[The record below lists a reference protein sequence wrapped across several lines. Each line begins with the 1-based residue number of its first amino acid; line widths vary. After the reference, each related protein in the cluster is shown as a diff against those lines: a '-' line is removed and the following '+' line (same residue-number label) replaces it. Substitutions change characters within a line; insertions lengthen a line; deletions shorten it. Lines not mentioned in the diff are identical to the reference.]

1 MSEKASPTTIGAF
14 VLGAIA
20 LIVTGLL
27 TFGSGQFF
35 KDTHSYVLYFEGNAK
50 GLNVGAPASFR
61 GVKIGTV
68 RKVELVVSQSTEEI
82 FILVVV
88 ETDPDAFR
96 EVNGDTGVSREAS
109 DIPVRKLIEEHGL
122 RAKLATLSL
131 VTGQLYIEFDF
142 YPDTPAQLT
151 GFDSE
156 YEEIPTLPSAMEE
169 LEGTLQTIVKNLQAI
184 PVQKLVNQLAAAVE
198 GVNTLIDSPTF
209 RDGPKVLHETLQN
222 LRDLTGKLNEQV
234 TPLTAS
240 LKQTSEQ
247 AGGAFADVRKLLQDD
262 AGEVV
267 RLAESIEGTAN
278 QARDVLNKTTTIVS
292 AVDGKDLETLVDELS
307 EAARSIR
314 MLADYLER
322 HPEALFRGKN

>member
-68 RKVELVVSQSTEEI
+68 TKVELVANRSTAEI
-82 FILVVV
+82 FISVVV

-96 EVNGDTGVSREAS
+96 EVDSKTGVNREAS

-142 YPDTPAQLT
+142 YPDTPARLT
-151 GFDSE
+151 GFASP

-169 LEGTLQTIVKNLQAI
+169 LEGTLQTVVKSLREA
-184 PVQKLVNQLAAAVE
+184 PLREVVNQMAAAVK
-198 GVNTLIDSPTF
+198 GINSLIDSPALKDTLT
-209 RDGPKVLHETLQN
+209 VLRETLQN
-222 LRDLTGKLNEQV
+222 LRELTAKLDAQV
-234 TPLTAS
+234 TPLADS
-240 LKQTSEQ
+240 LRETSEQ
-247 AGGAFADVRKLLQDD
+247 AAEAFADVRKLLQDD
-262 AGEVV
+262 TGKVV
-267 RLAESIEGTAN
+267 RLAESIEGAAN
-278 QARDVLNKTTTIVS
+278 QARDVLSQTQTVVS
-292 AVDGKDLETLVDELS
+292 AVDGKDLETLVEELS
-307 EAARSIR
+307 GAARSIR
-314 MLADYLER
+314 VLADYLER
-322 HPEALFRGKN
+322 HPEALIRGKN

>member
-68 RKVELVVSQSTEEI
+68 TKVELVANRSTAEI
-82 FILVVV
+82 FISVVV

-96 EVNGDTGVSREAS
+96 EVDSKTGVNREAS

-142 YPDTPAQLT
+142 YPDTPARLT
-151 GFDSE
+151 GFASP

-169 LEGTLQTIVKNLQAI
+169 LEGTLQTVVKSLREA
-184 PVQKLVNQLAAAVE
+184 PLREVVNQMAAAVK
-198 GVNTLIDSPTF
+198 GINSLIDSPALKDTLT
-209 RDGPKVLHETLQN
+209 VLRETLQN
-222 LRDLTGKLNEQV
+222 LRELTAKLDAQV
-234 TPLTAS
+234 TPLADS
-240 LKQTSEQ
+240 LRETSEQ
-247 AGGAFADVRKLLQDD
+247 AAEAFADVRKLLQDD
-262 AGEVV
+262 SGKVV
-267 RLAESIEGTAN
+267 RLAEGIEGAAS
-278 QARDVLNKTTTIVS
+278 QARDVLSQTQTVVS
-292 AVDGKDLETLVDELS
+292 AVDGKDLETLVTELS

-314 MLADYLER
+314 VLADYLER
-322 HPEALFRGKN
+322 HPEALIRGKN

>member
-35 KDTHSYVLYFEGNAK
+35 KDTHTYVLYFQGNAK

-68 RKVELVVSQSTEEI
+68 TKVELVVNRSTAEI
-82 FILVVV
+82 FISVVV

-96 EVNGDTGVSREAS
+96 EVDGKTGVNREAS

-142 YPDTPAQLT
+142 YPDTPAHLT
-151 GFDSE
+151 GFASP

-184 PVQKLVNQLAAAVE
+184 PVQKLVDQLAEVVE
-198 GVNTLIDSPTF
+198 GINTLIDSPTL
-209 RDGPKVLHETLQN
+209 RDSPKVLHEALQN
-222 LRDLTGKLNEQV
+222 LRDLTAKLNEQV

-240 LKQTSEQ
+240 LKQASEQ
-247 AGGAFADVRKLLQDD
+247 AAGAFADVRKLLQDD
-262 AGEVV
+262 SGKVI
-267 RLAESIEGTAN
+267 RLAESIEGAAD
-278 QARDVLNKTTTIVS
+278 QARDVLSQAQTVVS
-292 AVDGKDLETLVDELS
+292 AVDGKDLETLVTELS

-314 MLADYLER
+314 VLADYLER
-322 HPEALFRGKN
+322 HPEALIRGKN

>member
-1 MSEKASPTTIGAF
+1 MSQKVSATAIGAF
-14 VLGAIA
+14 VLGALA

-27 TFGSGQFF
+27 TFGSGRFL
-35 KDTHSYVLYFEGNAK
+35 KDTHTYVLYFEGNAK

-68 RKVELVVSQSTEEI
+68 RKVELVVNRSTAEI
-82 FILVVV
+82 FISVVV

-96 EVNGDTGVSREAS
+96 EVDGDTGVTREAS

-142 YPDTPAQLT
+142 YPDTPARLT
-151 GFDSE
+151 GFASSH
-156 YEEIPTLPSAMEE
+156 EEIPTLPSAMEE
-169 LEGTLQTIVKNLQAI
+169 LEGTLQTILKNLQETPI
-184 PVQKLVNQLAAAVE
+184 QELVNQMAAAVQ
-198 GVNTLIDSPTF
+198 GINTLIDSPTF
-209 RDGPKVLHETLQN
+209 KQSPKILHETLQN
-222 LRDLTGKLNEQV
+222 LRELTHKLNEQI

-247 AGGAFADVRKLLQDD
+247 AGEAFADVRKLLQDD
-262 AGEVV
+262 SGKVV
-267 RLAESIEGTAN
+267 RLADSIEGTAN
-278 QARDVLNKTTTIVS
+278 KARDVVSQTKTIVS
-292 AVDGKDLETLVDELS
+292 AVDGKDLEALVEELA

-322 HPEALFRGKN
+322 HPEALLRGKN

>member
-1 MSEKASPTTIGAF
+1 MSQKASPTTIGAF

-20 LIVTGLL
+20 LIITGLL

-35 KDTHSYVLYFEGNAK
+35 KATHIYVLYFQGNAK

-68 RKVELVVSQSTEEI
+68 RNIELVENRSTAEI
-82 FILVVV
+82 FISVVV

-96 EVNGDTGVSREAS
+96 EVDSGTHVSHEAS
-109 DIPVRKLIEEHGL
+109 DIPLRKLIEEHGL

-142 YPDTPAQLT
+142 YPKTPAHLT
-151 GFDSE
+151 GFSSP

-169 LEGTLQTIVKNLQAI
+169 LEGALQTIVKNLKGLPI
-184 PVQKLVNQLAAAVE
+184 QKLVDQLAAVVE
-198 GVNTLIDSPTF
+198 GINTLIDSPNA
-209 RDGPKVLHETLQN
+209 RESPKVLHETLQN

-234 TPLTAS
+234 TPLIAS
-240 LKQTSEQ
+240 LKQASEQ
-247 AGGAFADVRKLLQDD
+247 AAGAFADVRRLLQDD
-262 AGEVV
+262 AGKVV
-267 RLAESIEGTAN
+267 RLADSIEGAAN
-278 QARDVLNKTTTIVS
+278 QARDVLSQTQTVVS
-292 AVDGKDLETLVDELS
+292 AVDGKDLETLVTELS

-314 MLADYLER
+314 VLADYLER
-322 HPEALFRGKN
+322 HPEALIRGKN

>member
-1 MSEKASPTTIGAF
+1 MSQKASPTAIGAF
-14 VLGAIA
+14 VLGALA

-35 KDTHSYVLYFEGNAK
+35 KDTHEFVLYFQGNAK

-68 RKVELVVSQSTEEI
+68 TKVELVVNRPTAEI
-82 FILVVV
+82 YISVVV

-96 EVNGDTGVSREAS
+96 EVDGDTGVDREAS

-142 YPDTPAQLT
+142 YPDTPAHLT
-151 GFDSE
+151 GFASP

-184 PVQKLVNQLAAAVE
+184 PVQKLVNQLATAVK
-198 GVNTLIDSPTF
+198 GINTLIDSPTF
-209 RDGPKVLHETLQN
+209 RESPKVLHETLQN

-247 AGGAFADVRKLLQDD
+247 AGEAFADVRKLLQDD
-262 AGEVV
+262 SGKVV
-267 RLAESIEGTAN
+267 RLAESIEGAAN
-278 QARDVLNKTTTIVS
+278 QARDVLSQTRTIVS
-292 AVDGKDLETLVDELS
+292 AVDGKDLETLVEALS

-322 HPEALFRGKN
+322 HPEALIRGKN